1 MEEIFYDKFMKIEK
15 PEKLLVGPKVDV
27 RLRQTK
33 SRTHS
38 SRLNDNDD
46 SNDIEDDLAD
56 RRHLRSRGRGISGQR
71 D

>member
-1 MEEIFYDKFMKIEK
+1 MEEIFYDKFTKIEK
-15 PEKLLVGPKVDV
+15 PEKLLVGPKDV

-56 RRHLRSRGRGISGQR
+56 KRNLRSRGRGISGQR